1 MIQVLLLRNKM
12 FEHETSQNY
21 TNEKYLDIYIKILIV
36 VYEKEN
42 KLFINY

>member
-1 MIQVLLLRNKM
+1 M
-12 FEHETSQNY
+12 FEYENSQNY